1 MLFDV
6 HIIALLHSIG
16 IFCPAGVVVS
26 LTGSSV
32 AVSEED
38 GLVNI
43 TLMLTGA
50 HSVPITVTVT
60 TISGTAIGITHIIC
74 TL

>member
-1 MLFDV
+1 M
-6 HIIALLHSIG
+6 
-16 IFCPAGVVVS
+16 S
-26 LTGSSV
+26 LTESSV

-50 HSVPITVTVT
+50 HSVPVTVTVAT
-60 TISGTAIGITHIIC
+60 LSGTAIGIKHVYLCFIM
-74 TL
+74 